1 MDRLSSLQDM
11 IATLLLTVDG
21 TVKPTGYQYY
31 TKTGSVDIED
41 EVLANAK
48 NTSATDINYLVELDG
63 NENATSYTYGQNA
76 YMNRVVFKIT
86 AKCKNVNTSNHPKKD
101 ITYRMNEVLS
111 DLKFLFN
118 ENYSLGRIAEL
129 AIYIGSTRVIHPS
142 DNRITSGELIFRLQ
156 VDYSQRA
163 NNPNIIGC

>member
-1 MDRLSSLQDM
+1 MDRLSALQDM
-11 IATLLLTVDG
+11 IAQLLLTVDG
-21 TVKPTGYQYY
+21 TVKPSGYKYY
-31 TKTGSVDIED
+31 TTTGSVNIED

-48 NTSATDINYLVELDG
+48 NSSTTAVNYCVELDG
-63 NENATSYTYGQNA
+63 SENATSYTYGQNA
-76 YMNRVVFKIT
+76 YANRVVFLIT
-86 AKCKNVNTSNHPKKD
+86 AKCKNVNTSTHPKKD

-142 DNRITSGELIFRLQ
+142 ENRITSGDLQFRLQ
-156 VDYSQRA
+156 VDYAQMA
-163 NNPNIIGC
+163 NNPDMLGC